1 VGRPESAG
9 VTLEMSLRGHHK
21 VTTAVVQTA
30 SLLVVRFGKLWCAV
44 PSQGVRGV
52 LTHEEA
58 GRHGRVTF
66 VGVTYQDLDLA
77 GRLGTALDSSN
88 PEMRVV
94 LYSNGQTQGAMRVEE
109 VIGMIEVER
118 VECRP
123 LPSHFQQEERA
134 WISGTT
140 IYRDQLVLILSPEW
154 VLGELG
160 EVVTDGAGRPAL
172 STS

>member
-1 VGRPESAG
+1 
-9 VTLEMSLRGHHK
+9 MSLRGHHK

-30 SLLVVRFGKLWCAV
+30 RLLVVRFGKQWCAM

-52 LTHEEA
+52 LTVQESGA
-58 GRHGRVTF
+58 SGRIALG
-66 VGVTYQDLDLA
+66 GVTYDDVDLA
-77 GRLGTALDSSN
+77 GRLGAPLDSSN
-88 PEMRVV
+88 PDMRVV
-94 LYSNGQTQGAMRVEE
+94 LYSNGQTHGAVRAEE

-118 VECRP
+118 AECRP
-123 LPSHFQQEERA
+123 LPSHFQQDERT

-160 EVVTDGAGRPAL
+160 EVVAQHAL
-172 STS
+172 SSS

>member
-1 VGRPESAG
+1 
-9 VTLEMSLRGHHK
+9 MSLRGHHK

-30 SLLVVRFGKLWCAV
+30 RLLVVRFGKQWCAV
-44 PSQGVRGV
+44 PSQGVQGV
-52 LTHEEA
+52 LTPQEA
-58 GRHGRVTF
+58 GRAGRVTF
-66 VGVTYQDLDLA
+66 VGVTYEDADLA
-77 GRLGTALDSSN
+77 GRLSASLDTTN
-88 PEMRVV
+88 PDMRVV
-94 LYSNGQTQGAMRVEE
+94 LYSNGQTHGALRVEE

-123 LPSHFQQEERA
+123 LPSHFQQDERT

-140 IYRDQLVLILSPEW
+140 VYRDHLVLILSPEW

-160 EVVTDGAGRPAL
+160 EVVGTGVRPRAL

>member
-1 VGRPESAG
+1 
-9 VTLEMSLRGHHK
+9 M
-21 VTTAVVQTA
+21 TTAVVQTA

-52 LTHEEA
+52 LTQDEA
-58 GRHGRVTF
+58 GREGRVTF

-77 GRLGTALDSSN
+77 SRLGTVLDSSN
-88 PEMRVV
+88 PDMRIV
-94 LYSNGQTQGAMRVEE
+94 LYSNGQTHGAVRVEE

-123 LPSHFQQEERA
+123 LPSHFQHEERT

-140 IYRDQLVLILSPEW
+140 IYRDRLVLILSPEW
-154 VLGELG
+154 ILGELG
-160 EVVTDGAGRPAL
+160 EVVTDGAGRHAL
-172 STS
+172 SAS

>member
-1 VGRPESAG
+1 
-9 VTLEMSLRGHHK
+9 MSLRGHHK

-30 SLLVVRFGKLWCAV
+30 RLLVVRFGKQWCAM

-52 LTHEEA
+52 LTPQEA
-58 GRHGRVTF
+58 NRSGRVVS
-66 VGVTYQDLDLA
+66 VGVTYEDMDLA
-77 GRLGTALDSSN
+77 ARLGTALDTTN
-88 PEMRVV
+88 PDMRVV
-94 LYSNGQTQGAMRVEE
+94 LYSNGQTHGAVRVEE

-118 VECRP
+118 TECRP
-123 LPSHFQQEERA
+123 LPSHFQQEERT

-160 EVVTDGAGRPAL
+160 EVVGTGVRPHAL
-172 STS
+172 SAS

>member
-1 VGRPESAG
+1 LGRPESAG
-9 VTLEMSLRGHHK
+9 VTIEMSLRGHHK

-30 SLLVVRFGKLWCAV
+30 SLLVVRFGTLWCAV

-52 LTHEEA
+52 LTQQEA
-58 GRHGRVTF
+58 GREGRVTF

-77 GRLGTALDSSN
+77 SRLGTALDSSN
-88 PEMRVV
+88 PDMRIV
-94 LYSNGQTQGAMRVEE
+94 LYSNGQTHGAVRVEE

-118 VECRP
+118 MECRP
-123 LPSHFQQEERA
+123 LPSHFQQEERT

-160 EVVTDGAGRPAL
+160 EVVTDDAGRHAL

>member
-1 VGRPESAG
+1 
-9 VTLEMSLRGHHK
+9 MSLRGHHK

-30 SLLVVRFGKLWCAV
+30 SLLVVRFGKQWCAV

-52 LTHEEA
+52 LTPQEA
-58 GRHGRVTF
+58 GNAGRVTF
-66 VGVTYQDLDLA
+66 VGVTYDDVDLA
-77 GRLGTALDSSN
+77 GRLGTAFDASN
-88 PEMRVV
+88 PDMRVV
-94 LYSNGQTQGAMRVEE
+94 LYSNGQTHGAMRVEE

-118 VECRP
+118 AECRP
-123 LPSHFQQEERA
+123 LPTHFQQEERS

-160 EVVTDGAGRPAL
+160 EVVTGGVRPHAL
-172 STS
+172 SAS

>member
-1 VGRPESAG
+1 
-9 VTLEMSLRGHHK
+9 MSLRGHHK

-30 SLLVVRFGKLWCAV
+30 RLLVVRFGKLWCAL

-52 LTHEEA
+52 LTPQEA
-58 GRHGRVTF
+58 GKAGRVTF
-66 VGVTYQDLDLA
+66 VGVTYEDADFA
-77 GRLGTALDSSN
+77 GRLSASLDTTN
-88 PEMRVV
+88 PDMRVV
-94 LYSNGQTQGAMRVEE
+94 LYSNGQTHGALRVEE

-118 VECRP
+118 AECHP
-123 LPSHFQQEERA
+123 LPSHFQQEERT

-140 IYRDQLVLILSPEW
+140 VYRDHLVLILSPEW

-160 EVVTDGAGRPAL
+160 EVVGTGVRPHAL